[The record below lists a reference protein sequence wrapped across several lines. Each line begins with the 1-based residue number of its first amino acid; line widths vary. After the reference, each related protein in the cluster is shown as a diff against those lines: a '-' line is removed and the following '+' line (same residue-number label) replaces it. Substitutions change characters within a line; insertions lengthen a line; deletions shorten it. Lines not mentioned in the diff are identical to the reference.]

1 MNANDKIE
9 KIQSGALEGTF
20 EMLYGPDAKKNE
32 KQKQRYINA
41 LDRFASIYGQ
51 ERDDHIMVTPGRTEI
66 AGNHT
71 DHNAGRVIAASVDL
85 DVLCIFSKSD
95 SNYANVTSQGYGEFR
110 ISIDELDIRP
120 EEKYTTSA
128 LIRGVLARVKQLGY
142 DIGAFDAYVQSD
154 VLGGSGLSSSAAFEV
169 ALVSILNELYND
181 GAIGPVENA
190 QISQY
195 AENEYFM
202 KPCGLM
208 DQTACAVGGF
218 VEIDFIDFQN
228 PLVEKIDYDF
238 GESGYDLIIVD
249 TGGDHADLNEDYT
262 ALEHEMKDVAR
273 ALGQPVLRHI
283 PKDMIYKNIAS
294 LRNKVNDRAI
304 LRALH
309 FHNDNDGVAEQAK
322 ALKEGEF
329 DRFKEYVIRSGLS
342 SWMLGQNCYVGRH
355 YQKQGITIAL
365 AASENMLKG
374 KGAWRVHGGG
384 FAGTIQAFV
393 PKEITQEYIK
403 TMEEIFG
410 EKSCYLLYIRPV
422 GTYKIEF

>member
-1 MNANDKIE
+1 MNADDMIK
-9 KIQSGALEGTF
+9 KIQNGALNTEF
-20 EMLYGPDAKKNE
+20 EMLYGSDAEKNE
-32 KQKQRYINA
+32 KQKQRYIKA
-41 LDRFASIYGQ
+41 LRKFATAYK
-51 ERDDHIMVTPGRTEI
+51 EAREANIMVTPGRTEI

-95 SNYANVTSQGYGEFR
+95 SDYASVTSEGYGEFR
-110 ISIDELDIRP
+110 ISIDELDVRP

-128 LIRGVLARVKQLGY
+128 LIRGVLARLKQLGY
-142 DIGAFDAYVQSD
+142 KIGAFDAYVQSE

-181 GAIGPVENA
+181 GAIDPVENA

-218 VEIDFIDFQN
+218 VEIDFLDFKN

-273 ALGQPVLRHI
+273 ALGQPVLRHV

-309 FHNDNDGVAEQAK
+309 FHNDNDGVVEQAK
-322 ALKEGEF
+322 ALKEGDF
-329 DRFKEYVIRSGLS
+329 DKFKEYVIQSGLS

-355 YQKQGITIAL
+355 YEEQGITIAL
-365 AASENMLKG
+365 AVSENMLKG

-393 PKEITQEYIK
+393 PKEITVEYIK

-422 GTYKIEF
+422 GTYKIEI